1 MGLKICSLGSGSSG
15 NCVYIASSTTAVL
28 VDEGLPVSRIEG
40 CLKVLGCPK
49 IPALVVTHAHS
60 DHIGQVPA
68 FVRRYN
74 SEVYCA
80 EESYRE
86 LMKKGVPY
94 NRLMRFDGDFFIGD
108 ITVSPFPVSHD
119 VPCLGYGFTAGGSK
133 ISVATDIGCVT
144 DKVIGLLSDSD
155 VVMLECNHDE
165 SLVLANA
172 KYTQSLK
179 RRILSARGHLSNA
192 ACAEAAVKL
201 AGRGVKQIILAHLSK
216 ENNYP
221 ELAYSTVADTLSAA
235 GFTDVAVE
243 VAPPDKM
250 TGLYEVI

>member
-1 MGLKICSLGSGSSG
+1 M
-15 NCVYIASSTTAVL
+15 
-28 VDEGLPVSRIEG
+28 PVRRVEG

-49 IPALVVTHAHS
+49 IPSLVVTHSHT

-74 SEVYCA
+74 SEVYCS
-80 EESYRE
+80 EFSYNE
-86 LMKKGVPY
+86 LIRKGVPY

-108 ITVSPFPVSHD
+108 ITVTPFTVSHD
-119 VPCLGYGFTAGGSK
+119 VPCLGYCFTSGGSK
-133 ISVATDIGCVT
+133 ISVATDIGAIPER
-144 DKVIGLLSDSD
+144 VIEAMSDSD

-165 SLVLANA
+165 NLVRAND
-172 KYTQSLK
+172 KYSERLK
-179 RRILSARGHLSNA
+179 RRILSAKGHLSNA
-192 ACAEAAVKL
+192 ACADAAVKL

-221 ELAYSTVADTLSAA
+221 ELAYATVCDRLRAA
-235 GFTDVAVE
+235 GFHKVEVE

>member
-15 NCVYIASSTTAVL
+15 NCVYVASATTAIL
-28 VDEGLPVSRIEG
+28 IDEGIPVRRIEG
-40 CLKVLGCPK
+40 CLRVLGCPK
-49 IPALVVTHAHS
+49 IPALVITHAHG

-80 EESYRE
+80 EDSYRE
-86 LMKKGVPY
+86 LIRKGVPFH
-94 NRLMRFDGDFFIGD
+94 RLMRFDGDFFIGD
-108 ITVSPFPVSHD
+108 ITVSPFSVSHD
-119 VPCLGYGFTAGGSK
+119 VPCLGYSFTAGGSK
-133 ISVATDIGCVT
+133 ISVATDIGVIP
-144 DKVIGLLSDSD
+144 DKVIGFMADSD

-165 SLVLANA
+165 SLVRANP
-172 KYTQSLK
+172 KYSESLK

-192 ACAEAAVKL
+192 ACADAAVKL
-201 AGRGVKQIILAHLSK
+201 AGCGVKQIILAHLSK

-221 ELAYSTVADTLSAA
+221 ELAYSAVSDALKNA
-235 GFTDVAVE
+235 GFDSVAVE

-250 TGLYEVI
+250 TGLYEVV